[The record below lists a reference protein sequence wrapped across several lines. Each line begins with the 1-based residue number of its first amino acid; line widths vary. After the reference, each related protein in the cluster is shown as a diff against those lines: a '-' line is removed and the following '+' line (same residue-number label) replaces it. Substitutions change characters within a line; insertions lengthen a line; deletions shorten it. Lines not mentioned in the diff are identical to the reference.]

1 MTNEQRDTETV
12 ERREVADP
20 VDPAP
25 AGSQVNVNSRGAG
38 PVLVEETNPLVI
50 VRRVLG
56 LLFGILI
63 ALIVL
68 RVLLLALGANAGN
81 ALVDGIYSITE
92 VFVAPFRGIFDIDQV
107 SPTGSSEIDIAAIVA
122 IIGWSLIAL
131 LITAILRLGDRRA

>member
-1 MTNEQRDTETV
+1 MTYESRDTETV
-12 ERREVADP
+12 EPREP
-20 VDPAP
+20 TP

-38 PVLVEETNPLVI
+38 PVVEETNPLVI

-56 LLFGILI
+56 LLFGILV

-92 VFVAPFRGIFDIDQV
+92 PFVAPFRGIFAIDQV

>member
-1 MTNEQRDTETV
+1 MTYESRDTETV
-12 ERREVADP
+12 EPREP
-20 VDPAP
+20 TP

-38 PVLVEETNPLVI
+38 PVVEETNPLVI

-56 LLFGILI
+56 LLFGILV

-92 VFVAPFRGIFDIDQV
+92 PFVAASSPSTRCRPRGAARSI
-107 SPTGSSEIDIAAIVA
+107 SPPSWRSSA
-122 IIGWSLIAL
+122 G
-131 LITAILRLGDRRA
+131 R